1 MSTNEKQK
9 TNGTSEIMQEKP
21 VTNETTAVDSVVLD
35 ADGQSK
41 DDQTK
46 QNEITATT
54 NNETKKP
61 KKTFILV
68 LSIFA
73 AVVIITGVILL
84 IVINS
89 KSAEAKRV
97 DSLIN
102 NIGTVTLKSEKS
114 IAEAEKEAKALSKED
129 YDQLDNI
136 ETLKEARK
144 KYKEIEEEAR
154 KKHEEIEEASYVA
167 ESSNTV
173 FLIKDIGTVTE
184 NSEKKI
190 KKAEDAY
197 EKLSSKAKEKVT
209 NYSVLK
215 KARAEFSKIKLN
227 SILSKLKKDEDSVT
241 GITFYYPKVTINE
254 DHEYFQPYIGKNNKE
269 MWLCL
274 DTIFFD
280 EFVYFNKMI
289 INADGK
295 ITYRNCSSEGIE
307 CLDTYF
313 SDTPTSYK
321 VRYNT
326 YNTAS
331 DDDLSDLQWLNDIA
345 NSKKAV
351 IRFLG
356 AHDSHDF
363 TIPDSDK
370 AEIKKIVDAFTS
382 YWDNKK

>member
-21 VTNETTAVDSVVLD
+21 LTNETTAVDSVVLD

-129 YDQLDNI
+129 YDQLENI

-144 KYKEIEEEAR
+144 KY
-154 KKHEEIEEASYVA
+154 EEIEDASYVA

-209 NYSVLK
+209 NYSDLK

-227 SILSKLKKDEDSVT
+227 SILSKLKKNEDSVT
-241 GITFYYPKVTINE
+241 GNTFYYPKVTENWYS
-254 DHEYFQPYIGKNNKE
+254 EYFQPYIGKNNKK

-274 DTIFFD
+274 DMTFYAK
-280 EFVYFNKMI
+280 FVNFNQMI

-295 ITYRNCSSEGIE
+295 ITYRNCSSEDIE
-307 CLDTYF
+307 CLRINIPYYEV
-313 SDTPTSYK
+313 SYHT
-321 VRYNT
+321 V
-326 YNTAS
+326 S

-356 AHDSHDF
+356 DHDSHDF
-363 TIPDSDK
+363 TIPNSDK
-370 AEIKKIVDAFTS
+370 AEIKKIVDALTS
-382 YWDNKK
+382 YRDNKK